1 MRGSVLKRAALK
13 KLTNLQG
20 NNRAGAFFNKKRFK
34 AKVFYCEFAKFF
46 RTVIEPLR
54 TATSKVT
61 SNFQKT
67 KDHLLLSLNS
77 SPLSTNNVIIN
88 VIIRTFQ
95 QPDCFITYTKSR
107 YPAPSLT
114 KRKFP
119 HGSFYV
125 KSRTPFNYQKQSS
138 LAVL

>member
-61 SNFQKT
+61 SNLQKT
-67 KDHLLLSLNS
+67 SDHLLLSLNR

-88 VIIRTFQ
+88 VIII
-95 QPDCFITYTKSR
+95 DCFIYK
-107 YPAPSLT
+107 
-114 KRKFP
+114 
-119 HGSFYV
+119 
-125 KSRTPFNYQKQSS
+125 
-138 LAVL
+138 